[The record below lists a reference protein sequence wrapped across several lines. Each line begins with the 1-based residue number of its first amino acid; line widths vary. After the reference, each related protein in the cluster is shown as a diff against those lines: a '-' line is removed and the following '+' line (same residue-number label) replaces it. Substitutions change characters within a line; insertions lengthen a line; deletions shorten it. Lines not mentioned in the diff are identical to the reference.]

1 MRDWLQQHESD
12 YAEEFGGPA
21 SGIKGHSIPCQYHV
35 LHKDHRLSDFG
46 TGDLQVVT
54 YQLWHM
60 KTVSYVS
67 PQDCNDHKIAEA
79 MWLCLDT
86 AQKGGSPCQ
95 RVLVRLGGCFS

>member
-1 MRDWLQQHESD
+1 MDRRITQEAGRARDWLQQHESD

-60 KTVSYVS
+60 KTVSYAS
-67 PQDCNDHKIAEA
+67 PQDCKNISRE
-79 MWLCLDT
+79 
-86 AQKGGSPCQ
+86 
-95 RVLVRLGGCFS
+95 VVLGG